1 MPVTISIADYG
12 VGNLHSI
19 RKALE
24 LCGAQPLIIRDMSE
38 LMEAECIVFPGV
50 GAFTRAMKKLLPFRE
65 RIVERLENGVP
76 CLGICIGAQILLE
89 SSDEGGSRGLGYLK
103 GRVIRLQAE
112 KIPHMGWNSVDS
124 EDTLFES
131 IDSRYFYF
139 AHSFYGSPD
148 EEITVGWTDYQTRFP
163 STFRKRNVVGTQFH
177 PEKSSTSGLRFLRNF
192 VEFAEACL

>member
-1 MPVTISIADYG
+1 MPLTISIADYG

-24 LCGAQPLIIRDMSE
+24 LCGAQPLIIEDMSE

-50 GAFTRAMKKLLPFRE
+50 GAFTRAMEKLLPFRE

-89 SSDEGGSRGLGYLK
+89 SSDEGDSLGLGYLK
-103 GRVIRLQAE
+103 GRVIKLQAE
-112 KIPHMGWNSVDS
+112 KIPHMGWNGVDS
-124 EDTLFES
+124 EDPLFKS

-139 AHSFYGSPD
+139 AHSFHGNP
-148 EEITVGWTDYQTRFP
+148 EEDIAVGWTNYQANFP
-163 STFRKRNVVGTQFH
+163 SAFRKRNVVGTQFH

-192 VEFAEACL
+192 VEFAKACL